1 MVVVISW
8 WRQVNERGEC
18 MVVVI
23 SWWRQVNERGECMV
37 VVIGGDRW
45 REVSVW

>member
-23 SWWRQVNERGECMV
+23 SWWREA
-37 VVIGGDRW
+37 
-45 REVSVW
+45 SVW

>member
-8 WRQVNERGEC
+8 WRQVKERGEC

-23 SWWRQVNERGECMV
+23 SWWRQVNERGEY
-37 VVIGGDRW
+37 GSGY
-45 REVSVW
+45 

>member
-23 SWWRQVNERGECMV
+23 SWWR
-37 VVIGGDRW
+37 
-45 REVSVW
+45 EVSVW

>member
-1 MVVVISW
+1 MVAVISW

-23 SWWRQVNERGECMV
+23 SWS
-37 VVIGGDRW
+37 

>member
-8 WRQVNERGEC
+8 WRQENERGEC

-23 SWWRQVNERGECMV
+23 SWWR
-37 VVIGGDRW
+37 
-45 REVSVW
+45 EVSVW

>member
-8 WRQVNERGEC
+8 WRQVNETGEC

-23 SWWRQVNERGECMV
+23 SWWR
-37 VVIGGDRW
+37 
-45 REVSVW
+45 EVSVW